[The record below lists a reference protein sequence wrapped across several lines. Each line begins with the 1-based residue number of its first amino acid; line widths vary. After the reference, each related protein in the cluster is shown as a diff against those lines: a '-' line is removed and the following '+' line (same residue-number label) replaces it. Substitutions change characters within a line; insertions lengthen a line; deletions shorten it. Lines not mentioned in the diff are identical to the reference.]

1 MTAQLNRCRDDL
13 FARSRRAPLSAVEQ
27 RALDA
32 HLAVCDVCRA
42 AGAFAAVYDAIPDHA
57 SATDD
62 LLIARLAERVASRA
76 AAVRPR
82 RRARILAIAA
92 GLALLVAAG
101 GAAAWVSVRGFPS
114 RSLETRAMAR
124 PESGRLRTAT
134 EVALASRP
142 VDEITDRETP
152 SGQVPNEKKSAP
164 SDKGMTRHG
173 GVGERAKS
181 PRTSLATAAPTA
193 APTAAELF
201 AEANAARRA
210 LDLRRATNLYLALDR
225 RFPESPEAPVALVS
239 AGDLLSRL
247 GEPATALYAFERYL
261 DRRPDGA
268 LAPEALF
275 GRARTFR
282 QLGRR
287 QDEIDAWRRLLRA
300 FPGSIYESA
309 GRQRLGELLR

>member
-1 MTAQLNRCRDDL
+1 MSAQPNRCREDL
-13 FARSRRAPLSAVEQ
+13 FARSRRAQLSAVEQ

-32 HLAVCDVCRA
+32 HLAVCDLCRA
-42 AGAFAAVYDAIPDHA
+42 AGAFAAIYDAVPDHA
-57 SATDD
+57 SASDD
-62 LLIARLAERVASRA
+62 LLIARLADRVAGRT
-76 AAVRPR
+76 AAVRPG
-82 RRARILAIAA
+82 RRARIPAIAA
-92 GLALLVAAG
+92 GVALLIAAG

-114 RSLETRAMAR
+114 RSVETPVAAQPETRR
-124 PESGRLRTAT
+124 PRAVA
-134 EVALASRP
+134 EVAPAP
-142 VDEITDRETP
+142 
-152 SGQVPNEKKSAP
+152 PNEDKPAP
-164 SDKGMTRHG
+164 SARVATRHA
-173 GVGERAKS
+173 GVGERARS
-181 PRTSLATAAPTA
+181 PRASLATAA

-210 LDLRRATNLYLALDR
+210 LDLRKASDLYLALDR
-225 RFPESPEAPVALVS
+225 RFPESAEAPVALVS

-247 GEPATALYAFERYL
+247 GDNAAALQAFDRYL

-282 QLGRR
+282 QLARR

-300 FPGSIYESA
+300 FPGSVYESA

>member
-1 MTAQLNRCRDDL
+1 MSAQPSRCREDL

-32 HLAVCDVCRA
+32 HLAVCDLCRA
-42 AGAFAAVYDAIPDHA
+42 AGAFAAVYDAVPDHA
-57 SATDD
+57 GAGDD
-62 LLIARLAERVASRA
+62 LLIARLAERVAGGA
-76 AAVRPR
+76 ASIRPR
-82 RRARILAIAA
+82 RLPKVFASAA

-101 GAAAWVSVRGFPS
+101 GAAAWVSVRGLAL
-114 RSLETRAMAR
+114 RSPETRVAAR
-124 PESGRLRTAT
+124 PESRATRPEVTPLGEATGREA
-134 EVALASRP
+134 
-142 VDEITDRETP
+142 P
-152 SGQVPNEKKSAP
+152 SGPQPNDERQSPGVKAP
-164 SDKGMTRHG
+164 TRHG
-173 GVGERAKS
+173 GAADHGKS
-181 PRTSLATAAPTA
+181 TRTSLAAATPA

-210 LDLRRATNLYLALDR
+210 LDLRRATDLYLTLDR
-225 RFPESPEAPVALVS
+225 RFPESAEAPVALVS

-247 GEPATALYAFERYL
+247 GEPAAALQAFDRYL

-282 QLGRR
+282 QLARR
-287 QDEIDAWRRLLRA
+287 QDEIEAWRRLLRA
-300 FPGSIYESA
+300 FPGSVYESA

>member
-1 MTAQLNRCRDDL
+1 MIAQPNRCREDL

-32 HLAVCDVCRA
+32 HLAVCDLCRA
-42 AGAFAAVYDAIPDHA
+42 AGAFAAVYDAVPDQA
-57 SATDD
+57 SAADD
-62 LLIARLAERVASRA
+62 LLIARLAERVAGGT

-82 RRARILAIAA
+82 RRSRILAVAA
-92 GLALLVAAG
+92 GVALLVAAG

-114 RSLETRAMAR
+114 RSLETRVAAQ
-124 PESGRLRTAT
+124 PESRRLRAAT
-134 EVALASRP
+134 EVAPAVRP
-142 VDEITDRETP
+142 TDREMP
-152 SGQVPNEKKSAP
+152 SDQVPPNRKATIRRA
-164 SDKGMTRHG
+164 GA
-173 GVGERAKS
+173 GERDRA
-181 PRTSLATAAPTA
+181 PRAPLATAG
-193 APTAAELF
+193 PTAAELF

-210 LDLRRATNLYLALDR
+210 QDLRKATDLYLALDR
-225 RFPESPEAPVALVS
+225 RFPESAEAPVALVS

-247 GEPATALYAFERYL
+247 GEPAAALRAFDRYL

-282 QLGRR
+282 QLARR

-300 FPGSIYESA
+300 FPGSVYDSA
-309 GRQRLGELLR
+309 GRQRLGELQR

>member
-1 MTAQLNRCRDDL
+1 MSAQPNRCREDL
-13 FARSRRAPLSAVEQ
+13 FARSRRGPLSAVEQ

-32 HLAVCDVCRA
+32 HLAVCELCRA

-57 SATDD
+57 SGADD
-62 LLIARLAERVASRA
+62 LLIARLAARVAGGSA
-76 AAVRPR
+76 MVRPR

-101 GAAAWVSVRGFPS
+101 GAAAWVSVRGLTS
-114 RSLETRAMAR
+114 RSLEAPVAAR
-124 PESGRLRTAT
+124 PEGRRPRTTA
-134 EVALASRP
+134 EVAPVARP
-142 VDEITDRETP
+142 LDEAVDEATDRETP
-152 SGQVPNEKKSAP
+152 IGQEKRAP
-164 SDKGMTRHG
+164 TGKTITRHG
-173 GVGERAKS
+173 GAGERDRS
-181 PRTSLATAAPTA
+181 PRSPLAAA

-210 LDLRRATNLYLALDR
+210 LDLRKATDLYLALDR

-247 GEPATALYAFERYL
+247 GEPAAALRAFDRYL
-261 DRRPDGA
+261 ERRADGA

-287 QDEIDAWRRLLRA
+287 QDEVDAWRRLLHA
-300 FPGSIYESA
+300 FPGSVYESA

>member
-1 MTAQLNRCRDDL
+1 MNAQSGRCREDL
-13 FARSRRAPLSAVEQ
+13 FARSRRALLSAVEQ

-32 HLAVCDVCRA
+32 HLAVCDLCRA

-57 SATDD
+57 SAADD
-62 LLIARLAERVASRA
+62 LLIARLADRVAGGA
-76 AAVRPR
+76 APARPR
-82 RRARILAIAA
+82 RRARILAAAA

-114 RSLETRAMAR
+114 RSPETRVVAR
-124 PESGRLRTAT
+124 PESRTPRGEVTPVARRLDETT
-134 EVALASRP
+134 E
-142 VDEITDRETP
+142 REAP
-152 SGQVPNEKKSAP
+152 SGRVPTA
-164 SDKGMTRHG
+164 MTRHG
-173 GVGERAKS
+173 GAGERGRS
-181 PRTSLATAAPTA
+181 PRTPLATT

-201 AEANAARRA
+201 TDANAARRA
-210 LDLRRATNLYLALDR
+210 LDLRRATDLYLTLDR
-225 RFPESPEAPVALVS
+225 RFPESAEAPVALVS

-247 GEPATALYAFERYL
+247 GEPAAALQAFDRYL

-282 QLGRR
+282 QLARR

-300 FPGSIYESA
+300 FPGSVYDSA

>member
-76 AAVRPR
+76 AALRPR

-114 RSLETRAMAR
+114 RSLETRATAR

-134 EVALASRP
+134 ELALASRP
-142 VDEITDRETP
+142 VDEVTDRETP
-152 SGQVPNEKKSAP
+152 SGRVSNEKKPAP

-193 APTAAELF
+193 AELF

-210 LDLRRATNLYLALDR
+210 LDLRKATNLYLALDR

-287 QDEIDAWRRLLRA
+287 QDEIDGWRRLLRA